1 MQTLNNNDLAFLA
14 ILGNGDMTARALRMY
29 ADRTYLFTELATP
42 HLCVMWDAYV
52 DLLQQARSTP
62 GMKRTREVAA
72 AFRMIDEAS
81 APVVVRYGGNEKLIE
96 QLRVVGPKRPIM
108 RRLQRYTVN
117 VPQRTLGDLSQ
128 KGFVEEMHPGV
139 HVQTLDSLYSE
150 AFGLDIFRE
159 ALKGEETIL

>member
-1 MQTLNNNDLAFLA
+1 
-14 ILGNGDMTARALRMY
+14 
-29 ADRTYLFTELATP
+29 
-42 HLCVMWDAYV
+42 
-52 DLLQQARSTP
+52 
-62 GMKRTREVAA
+62 
-72 AFRMIDEAS
+72 MIDEAS